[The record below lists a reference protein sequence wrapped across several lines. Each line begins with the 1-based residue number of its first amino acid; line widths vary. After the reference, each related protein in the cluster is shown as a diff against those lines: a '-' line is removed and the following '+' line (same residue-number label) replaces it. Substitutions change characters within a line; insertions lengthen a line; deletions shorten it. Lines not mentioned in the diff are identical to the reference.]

1 MLMKTFGA
9 RRLGGSGLVLEN
21 ICYVQIKF
29 DKTVWWLETCAAHD
43 AYEKLMRN
51 RIQRLMSNWF
61 ITVGCS
67 PAYPLDSTP
76 EMMQWMVID
85 QDNDDDD
92 HDNYD
97 DDYDDDDDD

>member
-1 MLMKTFGA
+1 
-9 RRLGGSGLVLEN
+9 
-21 ICYVQIKF
+21 
-29 DKTVWWLETCAAHD
+29 
-43 AYEKLMRN
+43 
-51 RIQRLMSNWF
+51 MSNWF